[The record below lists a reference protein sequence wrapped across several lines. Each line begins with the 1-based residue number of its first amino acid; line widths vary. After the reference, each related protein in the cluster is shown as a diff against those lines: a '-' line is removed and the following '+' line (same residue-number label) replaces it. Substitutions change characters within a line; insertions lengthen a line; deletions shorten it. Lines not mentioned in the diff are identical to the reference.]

1 MDVLVSDTSVLIDLE
16 RAELSDLLF
25 AIGHRVVVPD
35 LLYAQELEPWD
46 GASWLQR
53 GLEVTGLDEDE
64 TALAQ
69 QHALEWRA
77 ISLTDAF
84 GLAVAQSRGWIL
96 LAGDR
101 ALRDRAAACNVRCHG
116 FLWVAEQMVETGC
129 NPGQIAAGV
138 TRLLEHPRCRLPRQE
153 TELFVR
159 RLRPP

>member
-1 MDVLVSDTSVLIDLE
+1 MEVLISDTSVLIDLE

-35 LLYAQELEPWD
+35 LLYAQELEAW
-46 GASWLQR
+46 GGEMWLQR
-53 GLEVTGLDEDE
+53 GLEVTALDEHE

-69 QHALEWRA
+69 QHALESRA

-101 ALRDRAAACNVRCHG
+101 ALRDRAAACTVRCHG
-116 FLWVAEQMVETGC
+116 FLWVAQQM
-129 NPGQIAAGV
+129 
-138 TRLLEHPRCRLPRQE
+138 
-153 TELFVR
+153 
-159 RLRPP
+159 